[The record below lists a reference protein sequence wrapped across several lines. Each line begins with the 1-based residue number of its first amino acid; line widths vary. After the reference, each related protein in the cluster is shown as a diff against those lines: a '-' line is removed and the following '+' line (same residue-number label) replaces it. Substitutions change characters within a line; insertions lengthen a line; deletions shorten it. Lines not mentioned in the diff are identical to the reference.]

1 MLTGGSFVINPIPAI
16 EKLEKTI
23 IELNSATEKQTG
35 TTVRLTWAITAMTAV
50 MVIGVAVQ
58 IYLALPKI

>member
-1 MLTGGSFVINPIPAI
+1 MAVGAVENEIHELR
-16 EKLEKTI
+16 ETI
-23 IELNSATEKQTG
+23 LLLNEAAEAQTR
-35 TTVRLTWAITAMTAV
+35 TMVRLTWAITAMTAV